1 MTFLMIYGAFAFL
14 KASVPFHYDG
24 MVKIFKHSPLVI
36 CKRKVPK
43 YRNFWMKDSYNLL
56 VHALRN
62 MTCSLVSITLFIAL
76 CWKTSRLA
84 WCCKHVQVLCCDIS
98 LSISFLGAQFQVS
111 SSTIVRRKP
120 PLAALTHI
128 PLCSSF
134 CKSSIRRQS
143 LSSAHQ
149 IIGHRECEY

>member
-43 YRNFWMKDSYNLL
+43 YRNFRMKDSYNLL

-62 MTCSLVSITLFIAL
+62 MTCSSLN
-76 CWKTSRLA
+76 
-84 WCCKHVQVLCCDIS
+84 DIIYCTM
-98 LSISFLGAQFQVS
+98 LKNKQVS
-111 SSTIVRRKP
+111 MMLQTCPSFMLRHISVYFFSRSSVPSIIESHCQAEAAIRSINAHT
-120 PLAALTHI
+120 PLQFIL
-128 PLCSSF
+128 
-134 CKSSIRRQS
+134 
-143 LSSAHQ
+143 
-149 IIGHRECEY
+149 